1 MKTNFV
7 ETSNVAAFHNALQT
21 LKKRGAGEACLM
33 VIDGVPGLGKTTTLQ
48 NWTAKNPGLYLRAK
62 KQWKASWM
70 MNEILE
76 LMRLI
81 PPHKFEEKYK
91 LCLGQLGQRYDS
103 AIRDEKDFAIVVD
116 EADFISG
123 NVDCME
129 TMRDL
134 SDQLEIPVIFVGMGR
149 IRNNLKRFPQ
159 VMSRISQYVEFK
171 PATPNDVRLL
181 FNGLCEVQV
190 TDDVVDLVHS
200 VSKGFN
206 REVKEAVRAIE
217 RFGLRQTPSNGE
229 AFTTADL
236 AGQFLMNDRANGLP
250 IRVPES
256 FAS

>member
-7 ETSNVAAFHNALQT
+7 ETSNVRGFHNALQV
-21 LKKRGAGEACLM
+21 LRKRGAGEACLM

-48 NWTAKNPGLYLRAK
+48 HWTAKNQCLYLRAK

-70 MNEILE
+70 VNEMLE

-81 PPHKFEEKYK
+81 PPHRFEEKYK
-91 LCLGQLGQRYDS
+91 LCLGQLGQRQDS
-103 AIRDEKDFAIVVD
+103 AEREDHDFAIVVD

-134 SDQLEIPVIFVGMGR
+134 SDQLEVPVIFVGMGR

-171 PATPNDVRLL
+171 PATNDDVRALID
-181 FNGLCEVQV
+181 GLCEVQV
-190 TDDVVDLVHS
+190 ADDLVGLVHS

-206 REVKEAVRAIE
+206 REVKEAVASIE
-217 RFGLRQTPSNGE
+217 RFGLRQDPANGV
-229 AFTTADL
+229 AFTIEDL
-236 AGQFLMNDRANGLP
+236 AGEFLMNDRQTGLP
-250 IRVPES
+250 IRVPEA
-256 FAS
+256 FA

>member
-1 MKTNFV
+1 MKHNFV
-7 ETSNVAAFHNALQT
+7 ETSNVAAFHKGLQALNR
-21 LKKRGAGEACLM
+21 RGAGEACLM

-48 NWTAKNPGLYLRAK
+48 NWAAKNQCLYLRAK

-70 MNEILE
+70 MNELLE

-81 PPHKFEEKYK
+81 PPHRFEDKYK
-91 LCLGQLGQRYDS
+91 LCLSQLGHRYDN
-103 AIRDEKDFAIVVD
+103 AARDEQDFAIVVD

-129 TMRDL
+129 TMRDI
-134 SDQLEIPVIFVGMGR
+134 SDQLEVPVIFVGMGR

-159 VMSRISQYVEFK
+159 VTSRISQYVEFK
-171 PATPNDVRLL
+171 PASKADVAQL
-181 FNGLCEVQV
+181 FDGLCEVPV
-190 TDDVVDLVHS
+190 ADDLVDLVHR

-206 REVKEAVRAIE
+206 REVKEAIRSVE
-217 RFGLRQTPSNGE
+217 RFGLRQQPLDSA
-229 AFTTADL
+229 AFGVQDL
-236 AGQFLMNDRANGLP
+236 AGQFLMNDRSTGLP